1 MKLEDDHLP
10 IKASTEVF
18 VFVTPLTKEDAS
30 WLIAAAHL
38 GWKDEG

>member
-10 IKASTEVF
+10 IKVSTEVF

-30 WLIAAAHL
+30 CLIADAIFGL
-38 GWKDEG
+38 EV